1 MKMKILEL
9 LSEQLETLPPE
20 ASIVEAAQKMDQCD
34 IGALAIS
41 EDGKVSG
48 LITDRD
54 ITVNVIAKGLDPMQ
68 LLVKDVMSSPV
79 VYVSSDADIEEA
91 REKMIANKVGRIV
104 VLDEERKLLGVAS
117 LRDLE
122 RVRKRAA

>member
-1 MKMKILEL
+1 MKIREL
-9 LSEQLETLPPE
+9 LSESLETLPPE
-20 ASIVEAAQKMDQCD
+20 ASIVEAAQKMDQCE

-41 EDGKVSG
+41 EDGKVAG

-54 ITVNVIAKGLDPMQ
+54 ITVNVIAKGLDPLQ

-79 VYVSSDADIEEA
+79 VYVSADADLEEA
-91 REKMIANKVGRIV
+91 REKMLANEVGRIV

-122 RVRKRAA
+122 RARKRVA

>member
-1 MKMKILEL
+1 MKIREI
-9 LSEQLETLPPE
+9 LSEYLETLPPE
-20 ASIVEAAQKMDQCD
+20 ASIVEAAQKMDQCG
-34 IGALAIS
+34 IGAIAIS
-41 EDGKVSG
+41 EDGKVAG

-68 LLVKDVMSSPV
+68 LLVKDIMTSPV
-79 VYVSSDADIEEA
+79 IYVSADAELEEA
-91 REKMIANKVGRIV
+91 RELMLTNKVGRIV

-122 RVRKRAA
+122 AARKRAA

>member
-1 MKMKILEL
+1 MKIHEL
-9 LSEQLETLPPE
+9 LSESLETLPPE

-41 EDGKVSG
+41 EDGKVEG

-54 ITVNVIAKGLDPMQ
+54 ITVNVIAKGLDPLQ
-68 LLVKDVMSSPV
+68 LLVRDVMSSPV
-79 VYVSSDADIEEA
+79 IYVSADADIEEA
-91 REKMIANKVGRIV
+91 REKMLANKVGRIV

>member
-1 MKMKILEL
+1 MKIHEL
-9 LSEQLETLPPE
+9 LSESLETLPPE

-41 EDGKVSG
+41 EDGKVAG

-54 ITVNVIAKGLDPMQ
+54 ITVNVIAKGLDPLQ

-79 VYVSSDADIEEA
+79 VYVSADAEIEEA
-91 REKMIANKVGRIV
+91 REKMLANNVGRIV

-122 RVRKRAA
+122 RARKRAA

>member
-1 MKMKILEL
+1 MKILEL
-9 LSEQLETLPPE
+9 LSEEMETLPPE

-79 VYVSSDADIEEA
+79 IYVSADADIEEA
-91 REKMIANKVGRIV
+91 RDKMIANNVGRIV
-104 VLDEERKLLGVAS
+104 VLDDKRKLLGVAS

>member
-1 MKMKILEL
+1 MKIQDL
-9 LSEQLETLPPE
+9 LSESLETLPPE

-41 EDGKVSG
+41 EDGKVAG

-54 ITVNVIAKGLDPMQ
+54 ITVNVIAKGLDPLQ

-79 VYVSSDADIEEA
+79 VYVSADADLEEA
-91 REKMIANKVGRIV
+91 REKMLANNVGRIV
-104 VLDEERKLLGVAS
+104 VLDDERRLIGVAS

-122 RVRKRAA
+122 RARKRAA

>member
-1 MKMKILEL
+1 MRIREI
-9 LSEQLETLPPE
+9 LSENLETLPPE

-79 VYVSSDADIEEA
+79 IYVSADADIEEA
-91 REKMIANKVGRIV
+91 RERMLANKVGRIV

-122 RVRKRAA
+122 RARKRAA